1 MLKEGSCLWQSLAE
15 CKQKAERP
23 FVLGVAKKA
32 KVVKFY
38 SSTVHPAMPPLP
50 FEKCPSCR
58 ASNEAFSRFERA
70 RFSII
75 FQKEDPPF
83 FVDEL
88 SGYCC
93 GSCHDAFLDEE
104 CAQRFE
110 QAQRFVEGFYKNQQF
125 QELKNSL
132 VLDNDNVLG

>member
-1 MLKEGSCLWQSLAE
+1 M
-15 CKQKAERP
+15 
-23 FVLGVAKKA
+23 
-32 KVVKFY
+32 
-38 SSTVHPAMPPLP
+38 PALP

-58 ASNEAFSRFERA
+58 ASNEVLSRFEGA

-83 FVDEL
+83 FVDDL

-93 GSCHDAFLDEE
+93 ANCHDAFLDEE
-104 CAQRFE
+104 CAPRFE

-132 VLDNDNVLG
+132 VLDHDNVLG